1 MYEFKELYA
10 IDFSNVKY
18 YMEIH
23 PIIQKALDF
32 PDYYGGSLD
41 ALWDCLRDMVG
52 EPIHIE
58 IIGLEVIERKFGNY
72 ASKLID
78 TFRELKHYRNDK
90 YSHEIQIEIVS
101 GETRVLL
108 R

>member
-1 MYEFKELYA
+1 MYKYKELYT

-18 YMEIH
+18 YIEIH
-23 PIIQKALDF
+23 KIIQKSLDF

-41 ALWDCLRDMVG
+41 ALWDCLTDMVG
-52 EPIHIE
+52 RPVHIE
-58 IIGLEVIERKFGNY
+58 IVGLEVIQRKFGDY
-72 ASKLID
+72 AGKLID
-78 TFRELKHYRNDK
+78 TFRDFKHYRDDK

-101 GETRVLL
+101 GDTRISL